1 MNRGWLGHP
10 PTREP
15 AMRPTSITVSSA
27 TTSAWIPVDHRK
39 TPFNIG
45 FGVVV
50 TNTCTYKIQHT
61 FDDVQDSAVSPTA
74 FDHPD
79 VTGETTNQDGNY
91 AFPVRAI
98 RLNVTA
104 WTSGTA
110 TLTVIQ
116 AG

>member
-1 MNRGWLGHP
+1 
-10 PTREP
+10 
-15 AMRPTSITVSSA
+15 MRAQSISVGSA
-27 TTSAWIPVDHRK
+27 TTSAWIPVDTNK
-39 TPFNIG
+39 NPFNIG
-45 FGVVV
+45 FGVTISTAVL
-50 TNTCTYKIQHT
+50 TYKVQHT
-61 FDDVQDSAVSPTA
+61 FDNVQDSTVTAVA

-104 WTSGTA
+104 YTSGA
-110 TLTVIQ
+110 AVLTLIQ

>member
-1 MNRGWLGHP
+1 
-10 PTREP
+10 
-15 AMRPTSITVSSA
+15 MRPTSVTVSSA

-39 TPFNIG
+39 NPFNIG

-50 TNTCTYKIQHT
+50 TGTCTYKMQHT
-61 FDDVQDSAVSPTA
+61 FDDAGTTA

-91 AFPVRAI
+91 AFPVRMV

-110 TLTVIQ
+110 TLTLIQ

>member
-1 MNRGWLGHP
+1 
-10 PTREP
+10 
-15 AMRPTSITVSSA
+15 MRPTSISVGSAASSA
-27 TTSAWIPVDHRK
+27 WVPVDHRK

-45 FGVVV
+45 FGVTIGAGVL
-50 TNTCTYKIQHT
+50 TYKIQHT
-61 FDDVQDSAVSPTA
+61 FDDIQDAAVTPVA

-91 AFPVRAI
+91 AFPVRAV
-98 RLNVTA
+98 RLTVTA

-110 TLTVIQ
+110 TLTMIQ

>member
-1 MNRGWLGHP
+1 
-10 PTREP
+10 
-15 AMRPTSITVSSA
+15 MRAQSISVGSA
-27 TTSAWIPVDHRK
+27 AASAWIPVDTNK
-39 TPFNIG
+39 NPFNIG
-45 FGVVV
+45 FGVTISTAVL
-50 TNTCTYKIQHT
+50 TYKVQHT
-61 FDDVQDSAVSPTA
+61 FDNVQDSTVTAVA

-104 WTSGTA
+104 YTSGTA
-110 TLTVIQ
+110 VLTLIQ